1 MRHSEEIE
9 RLRNIYKPG
18 IKVRLLYME
27 GELQM
32 PKGLE
37 GIIDYVDDAPQ
48 IHVTWE
54 NGSSLALI
62 PEVDKFEIK
71 KINSF
76 NS

>member
-1 MRHSEEIE
+1 MRHSEEIK

-27 GELQM
+27 SEPQM

-48 IHVTWE
+48 IHVNWE

-62 PEVDKFEIK
+62 PEVDKFQIIK
-71 KINSF
+71 NK
-76 NS
+76 

>member
-1 MRHSEEIE
+1 
-9 RLRNIYKPG
+9 
-18 IKVRLLYME
+18 ME
-27 GELQM
+27 GESQM

-62 PEVDKFEIK
+62 PEVDKFEIIK
-71 KINSF
+71 NK
-76 NS
+76 